1 MAGVEML
8 PIRGKAAKEAMA
20 ASFAERLMIEPPG
33 VKSVWS
39 L

>member
-1 MAGVEML
+1 ML
-8 PIRGKAAKEAMA
+8 PRNGKAAKAAMA
-20 ASFAERLMIEPPG
+20 ASFAERLMIEPPD